1 MSIEVLGLSAGYRD
15 RSVLH
20 DVSFCINDGAL
31 MSVLG
36 PNGVGKSTLFKCML
50 GLIRDYK
57 GEIKIDGE
65 AAHTLSQREIARRI
79 AYIPQNHQDAFSYTV
94 LEMVLMGAAHK
105 ISMFSQPKKADEGEA
120 LAALERVGA
129 EALAQRSFNL
139 LSGGERQLVLIA
151 RALMQKSRTLI
162 MDEPTASLDY
172 GNQLRV
178 LELVSSLAHEGFC
191 IIISTHDPITAL
203 NFSDAVLAL
212 TNGRILALG
221 SPNDV
226 LNAQLVKKLYGVDTA
241 FISTEHGTALLP
253 TRM

>member
-1 MSIEVLGLSAGYRD
+1 MSIEVSALCAGYRG
-15 RSVLH
+15 RRVLQ
-20 DVSFCINDGAL
+20 DVSFCVSDGSL

-36 PNGVGKSTLFKCML
+36 PNGVGKSTLFKCIL
-50 GLIRDYK
+50 GLIRDYT

-65 AAHTLSQREIARRI
+65 AAHALSQREIARRI

-105 ISMFSQPKKADEGEA
+105 VSMFSQPQKAEEREA
-120 LAALERVGA
+120 LSALERVGA
-129 EALAQRSFNL
+129 AALAHRSFNM
-139 LSGGERQLVLIA
+139 LSGGERQLVFIA
-151 RALMQKSRTLI
+151 RALMQKSRTLV

-172 GNQLRV
+172 GNQLRT

-212 TNGRILALG
+212 TDGRILATG
-221 SPNDV
+221 SPSDV
-226 LNAQLVKKLYGVDTA
+226 LNAELIKKLYGVDTA
-241 FISTEHGTALLP
+241 FISTAHGTALLP
-253 TRM
+253 TRI